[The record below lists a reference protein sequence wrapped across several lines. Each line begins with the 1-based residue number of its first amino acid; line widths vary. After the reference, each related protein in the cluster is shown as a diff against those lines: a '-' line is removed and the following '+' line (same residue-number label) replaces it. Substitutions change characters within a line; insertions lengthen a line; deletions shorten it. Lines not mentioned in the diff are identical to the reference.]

1 MATVE
6 LINPNAALGPY
17 EILEILDQRKV
28 DFAPRDRAYEM
39 YNNYYRGKSQ
49 SVGSPSVLGA
59 NSQGRPLLRVG
70 ESMNRER
77 VYSSQRLAP
86 IVDDKQA
93 LLGRMPASR
102 VEPKDQSAEGVTN
115 GELLT
120 KYLISTHELSA
131 MDRQQAEMGF
141 YLPCLGDGCYVLEV
155 EPDLRRV
162 VWTVV
167 DPSTAYPSFMSGYRR
182 YDILDLCVHYTMDAW
197 AARARWGK
205 KFEAEDQGR
214 VPVTIYTSRYQRTV
228 VVGKSEPE
236 VVAHMDWN
244 LKFCPAVW
252 VYNKVNGQMANS
264 DIAQS
269 LVQQD
274 ALDFLMNLFMDGA
287 VQNTYRIIGV
297 RNPLS
302 VSGEPIQVGPG
313 APPVPL
319 GVDGDIIV
327 PNTTGDLHSITFGM
341 QQLISDI
348 NVATGTSQV
357 RQEGTMHSSI
367 QTGRAAHALQGPQA
381 TRVELNQAELG
392 AAIQKA
398 NAMTLEMQE
407 KAPLL
412 GDHEF
417 EIYGRYKGAAF
428 LQKMSGK
435 DIDGWYRTSVFWEPV
450 TGMNLQQKT
459 AVAYEG
465 KMAKL
470 WSGHR
475 AMEIAGVDDPTGMQ
489 RQIEQETIAE
499 AHIQA
504 EAQGIMGG
512 GQPPPGGGAPPG
524 GQGGAPPS
532 ASGGGAAPG
541 GQSPPLNIARP
552 AGLGADRAPGQGLPT
567 GVPQGVSREAVQK
580 ALGIVAPNL
589 KATVAIV
596 GEIAQKGEG
605 KHIEVLVADFRDVPR
620 VTPILRALDPNAK
633 VSVKKESEWPTD
645 AIRVA

>member
-1 MATVE
+1 VAEV
-6 LINPNAALGPY
+6 NPAYSPVLDPI
-17 EILEILDQRKV
+17 EILELWDDR
-28 DFAPRDRAYEM
+28 RRAYGERDSL
-39 YNNYYRGKSQ
+39 YEIFNRYYRGKSQ
-49 SVGSPSVLGA
+49 SAGSPSVQGA

-70 ESMNRER
+70 ESVNRER
-77 VYSSQRLAP
+77 VFSSQRLAP
-86 IVDDKQA
+86 IIDDKQA
-93 LLGRMPASR
+93 LLGRMPATR
-102 VEPKDQSAEGVTN
+102 VEPKDQSPEGVNN

-120 KYLISTHELSA
+120 KFLISTHELSS

-141 YLPCLGDGCYVLEV
+141 YLPCLGDGCYLLEV

-182 YDILDLCVHYTMDAW
+182 YDILDLIIHYDLDPY
-197 AARARWGK
+197 AARARWGR
-205 KFEAEDQGR
+205 KFEAEEQKM
-214 VPVTIYTSRYQRTV
+214 VPVTIYISKHQRSV
-228 VVGKSEPE
+228 VVGKAQPE
-236 VVAHMDWN
+236 LVQHMDWN

-252 VYNKVNGQMANS
+252 VFNKLNGQMANS
-264 DIAQS
+264 DIAQA

-274 ALDFLMNLFMDGA
+274 ALDFVWAVKLDGL
-287 VQNTYRIIGV
+287 VQNTYPIIGV

-319 GVDGDIIV
+319 GVDGEITV
-327 PNTTGDLHSITFGM
+327 ANSTGNLAAANTMSQDLVGE
-341 QQLISDI
+341 I

-512 GQPPPGGGAPPG
+512 GQAPPGGGGPPGGAPPG
-524 GQGGAPPS
+524 GPSPQGGPPS
-532 ASGGGAAPG
+532 PGGGPAPM
-541 GQSPPLNIARP
+541 NIARP
-552 AGLGADRAPGQGLPT
+552 AGLGADKAPGQGLPT
-567 GVPQGVSREAVQK
+567 GVPQGVSRDAVQK

-589 KATVAIV
+589 KATVAII

-605 KHIEVLVADFRDVPR
+605 KHIEVLVSDFRDVPR
-620 VTPILRALDPNAK
+620 VTPILRALDPTAK
-633 VSVKKESEWPTD
+633 VNVKKESEWPSD